1 MCEEKCIAPGE
12 DNDTSQD
19 MDSDIKKIA
28 RMITDLNELAYNTYK
43 PIVDDIYAR
52 KAPEAEVEHLLD
64 YMVGICNDDRMTEL
78 FKRVCRKY
86 LYLYPEMITSEIYTY
101 KEMYEDDDS
110 TSANYAQVGD
120 VEKIQCNMEKSERTA
135 DDRNIYQETGLS

>member
-1 MCEEKCIAPGE
+1 
-12 DNDTSQD
+12 
-19 MDSDIKKIA
+19 
-28 RMITDLNELAYNTYK
+28 MITDLNELAYDTYK
-43 PIVDDIYAR
+43 PIVDDICAR

-78 FKRVCRKY
+78 FKRVCRTY
-86 LYLYPEMITSEIYTY
+86 VYLYPEMIISEIYTY
-101 KEMYEDDDS
+101 KEMYEEDDNS

-120 VEKIQCNMEKSERTA
+120 VEKIQCYMEDSERNA